1 MALDCGFRRN
11 DGEGVIDMAATLT
24 ASQAWRPRSVQLRRS
39 RLLRFMRR
47 LGLATVDELRERAA
61 ADPAWFWAAVVH
73 DLDLSWFRQP
83 DRVLDLADGLPFARW
98 FPGGRFNYVSNAV
111 DRHAHGPAADRP
123 ALVWEGEEGTTRTLT
138 YRQLLVE
145 VSRAA
150 GALRA
155 LGIRRGDRVGIFL
168 PMTLECAIATLACSR
183 IGAIYTPIFSG
194 YAAPAVAARLN
205 DCGARV
211 LITADGFFRRGRMV
225 PLKEVADAA
234 AQAAPSIERLLV
246 VRRAGRTDVPEPHDP
261 IPAGAADGAAP
272 ARPPP
277 WQPARDVWWHDLVGQ
292 QPDMLPAV
300 ETAADEPYMV
310 IYTSGTTG
318 RPKGAVHV
326 HAGFP
331 IKAAQD
337 MAHCFDIQ
345 ADDRVWWYTDLG
357 WMMGPWLI
365 AGSLLLGA
373 TACLYDGAPD
383 WPAPDRLWATAARQR
398 ITTLGLAPTG
408 VRALMRADP
417 EGPTR
422 HDLSGLRALAASGEP
437 WNPESWWWY
446 FRQVGGGRCPL
457 INYSGGTEISGGI
470 VAATTVEPQQ
480 PCAFAGPVPG
490 MAADVVDE
498 AGQPVRGRVGE
509 LVLRAPWVG
518 MTQGFWQDRER
529 YLETYWSR
537 WPDVWAHGDW
547 ALIEDDGSWYIH
559 GRSDDTLNVA
569 GKRVGPAEIESAAVV
584 HPSVAEAAAIGVP
597 DEIKGERVIVFAVPP
612 PGPAPTAGTTVAAD
626 YQDSTT
632 ARSAGIGSGSPGAS
646 VADTVAAQLGK
657 PLRPTAVHFVAEL
670 PRTRSN
676 KIMRRVIRAA
686 YLAEDPGDLS
696 SLENPSALEAI
707 RDTRGAG
714 R

>member
-1 MALDCGFRRN
+1 MAVTAGSVHRSPSSN
-11 DGEGVIDMAATLT
+11 DPVTGP
-24 ASQAWRPRSVQLRRS
+24 AWRPSSAQLRRS
-39 RLLRFMRR
+39 RLLRFMRH
-47 LGLATVDELRERAA
+47 LGLDTVDALRERAA
-61 ADPAWFWAAVVH
+61 ADPAWFWEAVIR
-73 DLDLSWFRQP
+73 DLGLSWFREP
-83 DRVLDLADGLPFARW
+83 DRVLDLSGGLPFAHW

-111 DRHAHGPAADRP
+111 DRHAHGPAAGRP

-150 GALRA
+150 AALRA
-155 LGIRRGDRVGIFL
+155 LGIRRGDRIGIFL

-194 YAAPAVAARLN
+194 YAAPAVASRLN
-205 DCGARV
+205 DCTARL
-211 LITADGFFRRGRMV
+211 LITADGFFRRGRVV

-234 AQAAPSIERLLV
+234 ARAAPSVERLLV
-246 VRRAGRTDVPEPHDP
+246 VQRAGIKD
-261 IPAGAADGAAP
+261 
-272 ARPPP
+272 PP
-277 WQPARDVWWHDLVGQ
+277 WQPARDVWWHDLVAQ
-292 QPDMLPAV
+292 QPDTLPAV
-300 ETAADEPYMV
+300 ETEADEPYML

-365 AGSLLLGA
+365 AGTLLLGA
-373 TACLYDGAPD
+373 TVFLYDGAPD
-383 WPAPDRLWATAARQR
+383 WPAPDRLWATTARQR

-417 EGPTR
+417 DGPTR

-437 WNPESWWWY
+437 WNPEPWWWY

-518 MTQGFWQDRER
+518 MTNGFWRDRER

-537 WPDVWAHGDW
+537 WPDVWVHGDW

-559 GRSDDTLNVA
+559 GRSDDTLKIA
-569 GKRVGPAEIESAAVV
+569 GKRIGPAEVESAAVA
-584 HPSVAEAAAIGVP
+584 HPAVAEAAAIGVP
-597 DEIKGERVIVFAVPP
+597 DEIKGESVVVFAVPTRE
-612 PGPAPTAGTTVAAD
+612 PAATAGTTVAGDDARTAQAD
-626 YQDSTT
+626 GTGR
-632 ARSAGIGSGSPGAS
+632 RSSGAS

-657 PLRPTAVHFVAEL
+657 PLRPAAVHFVTEL

-676 KIMRRVIRAA
+676 KIMRRVIRAT
-686 YLAEDPGDLS
+686 YLAEDPGDIS

-707 RDTRGAG
+707 RAIRGEVG
-714 R
+714 

>member
-1 MALDCGFRRN
+1 MAVTAG
-11 DGEGVIDMAATLT
+11 AA
-24 ASQAWRPRSVQLRRS
+24 QHPPPGNGPAWEPGAAQLRRS
-39 RLLRFMRR
+39 RLLRFMRQ
-47 LGLATVDELRERAA
+47 LGMDTVDALRERAA
-61 ADPAWFWAAVVH
+61 ADPAWFWKAVVR
-73 DLDLSWFRQP
+73 DLGFTWFRQP
-83 DRVLDLADGLPFARW
+83 DRVLDLSEGLPFAHW

-150 GALRA
+150 AALRA

-168 PMTLECAIATLACSR
+168 PMNLECAIATLACSR
-183 IGAIYTPIFSG
+183 IGAIFTPIFSG
-194 YAAPAVAARLN
+194 FAAPAVASRLN
-205 DCGARV
+205 DCTARL
-211 LITADGFFRRGRMV
+211 LIAADGFFRRGRPV

-234 AQAAPSIERLLV
+234 AHAAPSVEQLLV
-246 VRRAGRTDVPEPHDP
+246 VQRAGRTDT
-261 IPAGAADGAAP
+261 
-272 ARPPP
+272 P
-277 WQPARDVWWHDLVGQ
+277 WQPDRDVWWHDLVAQ
-292 QPDMLPAV
+292 QPDTLPAV
-300 ETAADEPYMV
+300 ETEANEPYMV

-337 MAHCFDIQ
+337 MAHCFDVQ

-365 AGSLLLGA
+365 SGALLLGA
-373 TACLYDGAPD
+373 TVCLYDGAPD
-383 WPAPDRLWATAARQR
+383 WPAPDRLWDTAARHR

-417 EGPTR
+417 DGPTR

-437 WNPESWWWY
+437 WNPEPWWWY
-446 FRQVGGGRCPL
+446 FRQIGGGRCPL

-498 AGQPVRGRVGE
+498 AGQPVRGQVGE

-518 MTQGFWQDRER
+518 MTNGFWRDRER

-537 WPDVWAHGDW
+537 WPDVWVHGDW
-547 ALIEDDGSWYIH
+547 ALIEHDGSWYIH
-559 GRSDDTLNVA
+559 GRSDDTLLIA
-569 GKRVGPAEIESAAVV
+569 GKRIGPAEVESAAVT
-584 HPSVAEAAAIGVP
+584 HPAVAEAAAIGVP
-597 DEIKGERVIVFAVPP
+597 DEIKGESVVVFAVPARE
-612 PGPAPTAGTTVAAD
+612 PAATAGTT
-626 YQDSTT
+626 
-632 ARSAGIGSGSPGAS
+632 

-657 PLRPTAVHFVAEL
+657 PLRPAAVHFVAEL

-676 KIMRRVIRAA
+676 KIMRRVIRAT
-686 YLAEDPGDLS
+686 YLAEDPGDVS
-696 SLENPSALEAI
+696 SLENPSALQAI
-707 RDTRGAG
+707 RATRDSTPHPPSFPRKRESTPPATDHEPP